1 MNMNDVAIAFY
12 YSKETRYSVHALL
25 SAIDISDL
33 NVDVYLISEDDLVL
47 NKVFALTRM
56 YKVVVFGFTLF
67 TTSLHKL
74 LWITKFLT
82 KSKPKNLLLIA
93 GGPYATGDPVGAL
106 TLGFDIVFVGESER
120 SLTEFLREVIERG
133 DPLRIQGIA
142 YREDGDFFFN
152 GKPEPIDL
160 NKYPPFPYWRR
171 KFNPIEITR
180 GCPFQCGYCQ
190 TPYIHGF
197 ILRHRNV
204 ENVTKYAEIFWKHG
218 LRDLR
223 FITPNA
229 LAYGSLNGI
238 RPNVNALVE
247 LLSSLRVLKERYG
260 GRVFMGSFPSEV
272 RPEFLNYDLA
282 KLLKEHVDN
291 RRIIIGAQSGSKKI
305 LRLLRRGHTVDDVL
319 EAVEAALKVGFKV
332 DVDFIFGLPGE
343 NEEDVEETLK
353 LMEKLVRMGA
363 RIHAHTFI
371 PLPGSPLENA
381 PPGKIPL
388 KIKKYLMK
396 IYGKG
401 KLYGDWLKQ
410 ERIAEIVHELR
421 VKGVI
426 RTKERWKL
434 KIGRGYN
441 VRLVTYQY
449 I

>member
-1 MNMNDVAIAFY
+1 MKDAAIVFY
-12 YSKETRYSVHALL
+12 YSKETRYSVHALI
-25 SAIDISDL
+25 SAIDTSDL
-33 NVDVYLISEDDLVL
+33 NIDVYLVREGNPIL
-47 NKVFALTRM
+47 NSVSTLARM
-56 YKVVVFGFTLF
+56 YKTVVFGFTLF
-67 TTSLHKL
+67 TTSLYRIL
-74 LWITKFLT
+74 SVIRLVS
-82 KSKPKNLLLIA
+82 KSRPSNVVLIA

-106 TLGFDIVFVGESER
+106 SLGFDTVFLGESEK
-120 SLTEFLREVIERG
+120 SLPQFLRELIEKG
-133 DPLRIQGIA
+133 DPFRVQGIA
-142 YREDGDFFFN
+142 YRENGDFFFN

-160 NKYPPFPYWRR
+160 NMYPPFPYWRR

-190 TPYIHGF
+190 TPFIHGF
-197 ILRHRNV
+197 ILRHRSV
-204 ENVTKYAEIFWKHG
+204 ENIAKYAEVFWKHG

-229 LAYGSLNGI
+229 LAYGSLDGI
-238 RPNVNALVE
+238 KPNIDALTE
-247 LLSSLRVLKERYG
+247 LLTTLKRLKVKYS
-260 GRVFMGSFPSEV
+260 GRIFLGSFPSEV
-272 RPEFLNYDLA
+272 RPEFLSYDTA
-282 KLLKEHVDN
+282 KILRENVDN
-291 RRIIIGAQSGSKKI
+291 RKIVIGAQSGSEKI
-305 LRLLRRGHTVDDVL
+305 LKYLRRGHTVNDVV
-319 EAVEAALKVGFKV
+319 EAVKASIRVGFGV

-343 NEEDVEETLK
+343 TEEDIEETLK
-353 LMEKLVRMGA
+353 LMDKLVKMGA

-401 KLYGDWLKQ
+401 RVYGDWLKQ

-421 VKGVI
+421 VKGI
-426 RTKERWKL
+426 IKTRDRWKL

-441 VRLVTYQY
+441 VRLITYQY